1 MHVDNV
7 SKNLVNNPGNMNEA
21 FGVILRSNRKYS
33 SIYEIKKV
41 LGVLEQKKKKK
52 DDQNA
57 FLDRFVAQVL
67 HPLKTFPCT
76 KLRDFGLYGNV
87 EGSKTAMNWN
97 CGSELILLPI
107 QHLLLLL
114 PDSSVLSVPLTT
126 SATPSLIIHRGRFS
140 TLGSSSSLVGFNLA
154 RFNLVRFNLVFLKR
168 ALAEAKK
175 LADDIEEDED
185 DAGALVAATVVFV
198 LEILESGSFGPEQ
211 L

>member
-41 LGVLEQKKKKK
+41 LGVLEQKKKTK

-67 HPLKTFPCT
+67 HPFKTFPCT

-97 CGSELILLPI
+97 CGSLLETLICDYHKV
-107 QHLLLLL
+107 QNKTK
-114 PDSSVLSVPLTT
+114 VYV
-126 SATPSLIIHRGRFS
+126 
-140 TLGSSSSLVGFNLA
+140 
-154 RFNLVRFNLVFLKR
+154 
-168 ALAEAKK
+168 
-175 LADDIEEDED
+175 EDK
-185 DAGALVAATVVFV
+185 
-198 LEILESGSFGPEQ
+198 EQ
-211 L
+211 LHSPDYISHSFPDHP